1 MKKTF
6 MRTVGVLSTAAM
18 LAVGAMSITASADGA
33 ATLPK
38 EVTTHARQDDTA

>member
-18 LAVGAMSITASADGA
+18 LAVGAMSISASAEGTT
-33 ATLPK
+33 TLSMD
-38 EVTTHARQDDTA
+38 Q